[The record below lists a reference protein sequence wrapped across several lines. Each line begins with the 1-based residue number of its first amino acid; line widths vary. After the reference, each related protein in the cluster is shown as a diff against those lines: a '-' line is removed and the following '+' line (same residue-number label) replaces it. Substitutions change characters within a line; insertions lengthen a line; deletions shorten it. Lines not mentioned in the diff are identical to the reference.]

1 MYLIRDVFNT
11 KPGKAKEL
19 VKKFK
24 QAIPYMEKQGMKGSK
39 IMTDIAS
46 TYWTVIFES
55 EAEDLSQFG
64 KEVRGGTAPD
74 PEMAKIMEG
83 YMDLLIGGHR
93 EIYLIE

>member
-24 QAIPYMEKQGMKGSK
+24 QAAPLMEKQGMKNFK
-39 IMTDIAS
+39 IMTDIAAS
-46 TYWTVIFES
+46 YWTVVFES
-55 EAEDLSQFG
+55 EIEDLGEFG
-64 KEVRGGTAPD
+64 KEVRGGTAD

-83 YMDLLIGGHR
+83 YIDLLVGGHR